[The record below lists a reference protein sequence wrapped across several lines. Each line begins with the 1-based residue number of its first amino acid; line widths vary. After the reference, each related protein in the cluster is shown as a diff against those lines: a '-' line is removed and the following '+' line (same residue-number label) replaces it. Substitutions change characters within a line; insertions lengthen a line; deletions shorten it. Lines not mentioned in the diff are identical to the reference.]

1 MSKEQEN
8 ITHDL
13 QKLQDP
19 ERASILSKFFK
30 TGNGEYGEGDI
41 FLGIKVPELR
51 KIAKKH
57 SGVLLDDIGILMK
70 NNIHEYRLISLLI
83 LVLKYNKEDS
93 NGKKE
98 IVDFY
103 LSNIKYVNNWILL
116 IAQHHIFWVIFSLT
130 KTNQYCT
137 DWQDQTTCG
146 SEE

>member
-1 MSKEQEN
+1 MSKEREN
-8 ITHDL
+8 ITEDL

-19 ERASILSKFFK
+19 ERATISSKFFK
-30 TGNGEYGEGDI
+30 TGKGEYGEGDI

-57 SGVLLDDIGILMK
+57 SGVPLDDIGLLMK
-70 NNIHEYRLISLLI
+70 NNIHEYRLISLFI

-103 LSNIKYVNNWILL
+103 LSNLKYVNNWDLVDSSAPHILGNFL
-116 IAQHHIFWVIFSLT
+116 MDKDKSILHDFRA
-130 KTNQYCT
+130 N
-137 DWQDQTTCG
+137 
-146 SEE
+146 